1 MTKGLLMSTELPE
14 IPDAESEPFLDDD
27 GVLYDDDVTPEF
39 GILGFTLRELL
50 IVGVWLVA
58 FVISFFP
65 FAQGV
70 SIWGTGIQ
78 WILPIGVP
86 TVAVF
91 LLVLRRFSPDGIRRV
106 GSLGIDQ

>member
-1 MTKGLLMSTELPE
+1 MSTELPE
-14 IPDAESEPFLDDD
+14 PDAADAVFSDED
-27 GVLYDDDVTPEF
+27 GVLYDDEVTPEY

-50 IVGVWLVA
+50 IVGVWLVS
-58 FVISFFP
+58 FLVSFFP
-65 FAQGV
+65 LSGGV
-70 SIWGTGIQ
+70 SLWGIGIQ

-106 GSLGIDQ
+106 G